1 MTADETAILRC
12 PITRQSLRLA
22 NAEETFRVRQDIAEK
37 AFVHPD
43 GSPAKERFSGFL
55 CVADTEILYPVIDNI
70 FILLSDFAIVPQAAR
85 ERFAAFLTPQATRN
99 VMTFYDDLGW
109 QKTGRGVF
117 HDADINEDF
126 RVVSR
131 DYIHKCHLRV
141 NDYLPRRGKYLLDV
155 ASGPIQYD
163 DYMTYS
169 ANFERRICCDISLA
183 ALRAAAAKLGNK
195 GIYIQ
200 GDITKLPLQDGV
212 ADGFVSLHTIYHVT
226 AERQLAAFGELERV
240 TRPGGCGVVVYS
252 WGRHAWSVKL
262 GAPAR
267 ALSRLRSRARTLL
280 RPLIPDRLVRWIKR
294 KSALAAIEPQFVGK
308 YAASQHSFHAYPY
321 RWYATKLGATKLW
334 RLRVWR
340 SVSVPFLKLYVPDN
354 IIGRSALVALYA
366 FESLFPSTL
375 GRIGDYPMFVFD
387 KPASN

>member
-280 RPLIPDRLVRWIKR
+280 RPLIPDRLCAVDQEEIRSR
-294 KSALAAIEPQFVGK
+294 CHRAAIRRKVCGVTAFLSCLSVPLVCNETGRDQ
-308 YAASQHSFHAYPY
+308 AMASARVAERQRAVSQVVRPGQYHWP
-321 RWYATKLGATKLW
+321 LGARCALRFRKPVSEHFGPDR
-334 RLRVWR
+334 RLSDVRVR
-340 SVSVPFLKLYVPDN
+340 
-354 IIGRSALVALYA
+354 
-366 FESLFPSTL
+366 
-375 GRIGDYPMFVFD
+375 
-387 KPASN
+387 